1 MIAILKYTDCAQDGK
16 NIFGI
21 LSKNNVT
28 ILKTKRKQFDIYPEI
43 KIKIKDTS
51 ELNKLLYELNEVSIY
66 GVSLMK
72 IKSEEGFLKRF
83 IKGLFEKGEIDE

>member
-1 MIAILKYTDCAQDGK
+1 MIAILKYTDCMQDGK
-16 NIFGI
+16 DVFGI

-66 GVSLMK
+66 GVSLIK

-83 IKGLFEKGEIDE
+83 YYKFFPSL

>member
-1 MIAILKYTDCAQDGK
+1 MIAILEYTDCMQDGK
-16 NIFGI
+16 NVFGI
-21 LSKNNVT
+21 LAKNNVT
-28 ILKTKRKQFDIYPEI
+28 IIKTKRKQFDIYPEI

-51 ELNKLLYELNEVSIY
+51 ELNKLLYELNEVSLY

-83 IKGLFEKGEIDE
+83 IKGLFEKEKVDE